1 MYLDTRTML
10 FTFATGSLIMAVGLL
25 IANVRAAH
33 MRVMTL
39 WVIANFS
46 LFAGW
51 GLYALRG
58 TIPAFA
64 SVVIAFAFFVAGY
77 ALEFAALSL
86 FCGRRV
92 RPRLLI
98 GLAVVCIALHTI
110 IHYADRGLTLWG
122 LVAAW
127 LIIAGWFAAS
137 ALTLAVWTTPQER
150 TSHLMTAGFFA
161 AVALADAYRAS
172 YTLVAG
178 DPTLNLMSN
187 GLMQSIV
194 LGVNYVGLF
203 GTSLGFILMTKER
216 ADNELI
222 RTASVD
228 ALTGLFNRRSF
239 MESAQR
245 ELHRAERQH
254 LQTSVLMLDLDHFKN
269 VNDSYGHPTG
279 DLVLAGFADVLHASL
294 RPFDVVGRYGG
305 EEFCVLLPGT
315 GIGEATSIA
324 ERIRN
329 TASQTPVEARAASIP
344 YTVSIGVV
352 QAPPREIALEDLV
365 DRADQA
371 LYQAKAGGRNCV
383 RAV

>member
-10 FTFATGSLIMAVGLL
+10 FSLATGSLIMAVGLL

-39 WVIANFS
+39 WVIANFT

-51 GLYALRG
+51 GLYAFPG
-58 TIPAFA
+58 VIPGPA
-64 SVVIAFAFFVAGY
+64 SAVVAFAFLVTGY
-77 ALEFAALSL
+77 ALEFGSLAL

-92 RPRLLI
+92 RAALLVP
-98 GLAVVCIALHTI
+98 LAASGVVVYAVILVGDPANATWGIASSS
-110 IHYADRGLTLWG
+110 
-122 LVAAW
+122 
-127 LIIAGWFAAS
+127 LILAGWFAAC
-137 ALTLAVWTTPQER
+137 ALTLAMWTSPAER
-150 TSHLMTAGFFA
+150 TSHLMTAGFFGA
-161 AVALADAYRAS
+161 LAVANGARGLDALLR
-172 YTLVAG
+172 G
-178 DPTLNLMSN
+178 DAVVTALSN
-187 GLMQSIV
+187 GLVQSML
-194 LGVNYVGLF
+194 LGIDYAGLF

-228 ALTGLFNRRSF
+228 SLTGLFTRGSF
-239 MESAQR
+239 MESARR

-269 VNDSYGHPTG
+269 VNDSYGLATG
-279 DLVLAGFADVLHASL
+279 DLVLASFSDVLHLSL

-315 GIGEATSIA
+315 GIGEATAIA

-329 TASQTPVEARAASIP
+329 IVSQSPVEARAGTVT

-352 QAPPREIALEDLV
+352 EAPAGAIAFEDLV
-365 DRADQA
+365 ERADQA
-371 LYQAKAGGRNCV
+371 LYQAKASGRNCV
-383 RAV
+383 RAA

>member
-39 WVIANFS
+39 WVVANFA

-58 TIPAFA
+58 MLPSFA
-64 SVVIAFAFFVAGY
+64 SVVVAFAFFVTGY

-98 GLAVVCIALHTI
+98 ALAVACVALQM
-110 IHYADRGLTLWG
+110 W
-122 LVAAW
+122 LVVTSS
-127 LIIAGWFAAS
+127 LIIAGWLAAS
-137 ALTLAVWTTPQER
+137 ALTLILWTSPQER

-161 AVALADAYRAS
+161 AVAIADAYRAIFPANA
-172 YTLVAG
+172 LVE
-178 DPTLNLMSN
+178 
-187 GLMQSIV
+187 SIV
-194 LGVNYVGLF
+194 LAVNYVGLF

-222 RTASVD
+222 RTASFD
-228 ALTGLFNRRSF
+228 SLTGLFNRRSF

-305 EEFCVLLPGT
+305 EEF
-315 GIGEATSIA
+315 
-324 ERIRN
+324 
-329 TASQTPVEARAASIP
+329 
-344 YTVSIGVV
+344 
-352 QAPPREIALEDLV
+352 
-365 DRADQA
+365 
-371 LYQAKAGGRNCV
+371 
-383 RAV
+383 